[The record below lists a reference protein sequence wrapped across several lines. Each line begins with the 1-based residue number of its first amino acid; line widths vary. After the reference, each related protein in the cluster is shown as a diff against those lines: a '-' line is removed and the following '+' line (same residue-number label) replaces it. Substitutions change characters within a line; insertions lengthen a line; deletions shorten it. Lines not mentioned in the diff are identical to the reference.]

1 MHDAGGKILVP
12 EVLKEIIKY
21 LRDEGYAFGDMREV
35 VG

>member
-12 EVLKEIIKY
+12 DVLKDVIKY
-21 LRDEGYAFGDMREV
+21 LRDEGYVFGDMRAV